1 MTLYNV
7 AIIFSDLVFILLL
20 LWNILAWLVYWKHD
34 HKHSRKSMSVPSQST
49 GTAERL
55 YTLRHGDVV
64 ELITV
69 MVKGFALDRINLPD
83 VAQTMLIFMMGTR
96 IRSFSHAFTQYICCL
111 IRLCVSSLLL
121 ICLLLPCFFNVA
133 FESSCYS

>member
-1 MTLYNV
+1 MISVLETR
-7 AIIFSDLVFILLL
+7 SQTQ
-20 LWNILAWLVYWKHD
+20 
-34 HKHSRKSMSVPSQST
+34 SQSMSVPSQST
-49 GTAERL
+49 GTAKRL
-55 YTLRHGDVV
+55 YTLRHRDVV

-69 MVKGFALDRINLPD
+69 TVKGFSLDGITPLD
-83 VAQTMLIFMMGTR
+83 VAQTVLIFMMGTR
-96 IRSFSHAFTQYICCL
+96 IRSFSHVFTQYICYL